1 MCELQSDG
9 HGREHCAGAL
19 DERINL
25 TYFVSIALALA
36 WSMNSSCFSEAP
48 KVTRWCWSQPLFCVP
63 VPGPFSRMCCLISRS
78 CSVSGEDMLNSGS
91 MRCAKPEKYMRGF
104 ESEAPCCS
112 RGNLLGSRV
121 CWRIVICVSF
131 SLTAW
136 A

>member
-48 KVTRWCWSQPLFCVP
+48 KVTRWCWSQPLFCVL
-63 VPGPFSRMCCLISRS
+63 VPGPFSHMCCLISRS

-91 MRCAKPEKYMRGF
+91 MRCAKPE
-104 ESEAPCCS
+104 
-112 RGNLLGSRV
+112 
-121 CWRIVICVSF
+121 
-131 SLTAW
+131 
-136 A
+136 